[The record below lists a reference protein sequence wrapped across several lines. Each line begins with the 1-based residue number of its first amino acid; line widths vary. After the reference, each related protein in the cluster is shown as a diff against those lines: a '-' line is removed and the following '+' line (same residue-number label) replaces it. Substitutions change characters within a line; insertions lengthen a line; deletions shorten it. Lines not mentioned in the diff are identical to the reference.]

1 MPSTTFVL
9 KEPNSKEPTLVYML
23 FWFNN
28 IKLKYS
34 TGQKI
39 KPKFWN
45 PVKNKQRA
53 KETRQFSGYAEFN
66 TLLDNLEK
74 AANNQFRTL
83 LNDRKVPT
91 PDLIRPALDSVLQKD
106 SKQEK
111 NLISFAEY
119 LVENTDRKPQTKKQ
133 LRQAIRNLREFKQYT
148 KRSLHLDSIDLEF
161 YDQFVDFLIKKNYS
175 KNSIGTFIKNIKVFM
190 NEAVDRKLTTNLQ
203 FKNKRFKYMEEH
215 SESIYLSESELKKLY
230 DLNLSKSARLDK
242 VRDLF
247 IIGCYS
253 GLRFSD
259 LSQLRPENINEL
271 GNMVKVRTQ
280 KTDEVVIIPL
290 NRYIKK
296 ILNKYGG
303 NPPAAYTNQ
312 KMNEY
317 LKELGQL
324 AGIDEDIIVTAT
336 KGGKRQSETFKR
348 WQLITTHTARRS
360 FATNAYLNSVP
371 TISIMKITGH
381 RTEKAFLKYIRIS
394 QEDNANKLLSHPF
407 FT

>member
-9 KEPNSKEPTLVYML
+9 KEPTSKEPTLVYML

-28 IKLKYS
+28 LKLKYS

-39 KPKFWN
+39 NPKFWN
-45 PVKNKQRA
+45 SSKNKQRA
-53 KETRQFSGYAEFN
+53 KETRQFSGYGEFN

-83 LNDRKVPT
+83 LNDKKVPT
-91 PDLIRPALDSVLQKD
+91 PDLIRPALDEVLKKD
-106 SKQEK
+106 GTKQK

-119 LVENTDRKPQTKKQ
+119 LVENTDRSKGTKKQ
-133 LRQAIRNLREFKQYT
+133 LRQTIRNLKEFRLQS

-161 YDQFVDFLIKKNYS
+161 YDEFVDFLIRKEYS
-175 KNSIGTFIKNIKVFM
+175 KNTIGTAIKNIKVFM
-190 NEAVDRKLTTNLQ
+190 NEAVDRKLTANLQ
-203 FKNKRFKYMEEH
+203 FKNKRFKNLEEH
-215 SESIYLSESELKKLY
+215 SESIYLSEAEIKQLY
-230 DLNLSKSARLDK
+230 DLDLAKSARLDK

-247 IIGCYS
+247 IIGCYT

-290 NRYIKK
+290 NSHVKR
-296 ILNKYGG
+296 ILTKYGG
-303 NPPAAYTNQ
+303 KPPEAYSNQ

-317 LKELGQL
+317 LKDLGEE
-324 AGIDEDIIVTAT
+324 AKIKEDIIITAT
-336 KGGKRQSETFKR
+336 KGGVRQSETFKK

-360 FATNAYLNSVP
+360 FATNAYLNNVP

-394 QEDNANKLLSHPF
+394 QEDNANKLLTHPF
-407 FT
+407 FN